1 MVAAATTVAFGM
13 NAQDA
18 SIETQAIGLVI
29 DAHAFVL
36 KSCYWVV
43 FTDAVLIEINTSQKL
58 IIIQKLQQHMFCYLL
73 DYNVF
78 TII

>member
-1 MVAAATTVAFGM
+1 MKKVWMVAAAATVAFGM

-43 FTDAVLIEINTSQKL
+43 FTDAVLIEINTYSE
-58 IIIQKLQQHMFCYLL
+58 INNHTEITTTYVLL
-73 DYNVF
+73 F
-78 TII
+78 T

>member
-36 KSCYWVV
+36 KPCYWVV
-43 FTDAVLIEINTSQKL
+43 FTDAVLIEINT
-58 IIIQKLQQHMFCYLL
+58 Y
-73 DYNVF
+73 
-78 TII
+78 